1 MTEPSLHHP
10 DVAAKVRA
18 VELLISNLL
27 RIGVVLSISIIIL
40 GSIVGYA
47 HHPEFGSSKDVLPH
61 LISTSAQFPHTLP
74 SVLHGLRYF
83 QGQSIIL
90 LGLVLLIATP
100 IMRVAISIL
109 AFVYQRDR
117 VFVMITTTVL
127 ILLILS
133 FLLGRIE

>member
-1 MTEPSLHHP
+1 MTEHAP
-10 DVAAKVRA
+10 DHFHIEAKVRA

-27 RIGVVLSISIIIL
+27 RIGVVLSISIIIV
-40 GSIVGYA
+40 GSIVGYV

-61 LISTSAQFPHTLP
+61 LVETNAQFPHTV
-74 SVLHGLRYF
+74 SGVINGLRHF

-133 FLLGRIE
+133 FLLGKVE